1 MNKYNIILI
10 VVDAVRSFKTGK
22 DEKDRLDIYNKLTE
36 NGFYAFDKLVVSAPS
51 SVMSAITMLTGL
63 PSFMLAQ
70 NYNDFQW
77 EPELYDILPNKLD
90 ELKYDLY
97 GLFGTK
103 EMRDKMKQVFPPM
116 KKHLLDQGINLN
128 QKKWSN
134 RELLGTVIKYFDNE
148 ISTKDNP
155 FFLMTWFNSRFDW
168 QTSDIIGELID
179 YLIKK
184 NYIENSIVIVTADHG
199 YPDQS
204 RGLTSDG
211 VDLKKAGIP
220 HDLIVTDDNICV
232 PLAIRF
238 PKYSLA
244 DEKLSS
250 QYSDRF
256 ISKIVS
262 QECLT
267 PTIYSILGI
276 EYSPNKSIR
285 PERQDIVSE
294 ILKQDNS
301 PIRSD
306 ARFIF
311 QPNRITSI
319 RSDSYKYIIDREKK
333 EEYFYNLE
341 VDPYEKNKSTIDNN
355 QKILALKN
363 IYDKTEEKALQIWLA
378 KISKGL
384 KSYNFEG
391 ILGSSKECDVFFLGR
406 TVFFIPFI
414 QHLQEQ
420 DIRINLHVLDQNIKT
435 LMSKDM
441 NEKLES
447 IKLIKTCKLD
457 HAIIILE
464 DSMDSYLV
472 GKLKEIKA
480 SKILIIDILLN
491 SYLSKYGFILK
502 NKINYLLAPVNR
514 MYLRRELYK
523 SDYLLFFGDLT
534 YITKKLI
541 KVIFRKFSSIFLLR
555 SNSNN

>member
-22 DEKDRLDIYNKLTE
+22 DERDRLDIYNKLTE

-134 RELLGTVIKYFDNE
+134 RELLGTVIKYFNNE

-211 VDLKKAGIP
+211 SDLKKAGIP

-244 DEKLSS
+244 DEKLLSK
-250 QYSDRF
+250 YSDRF
-256 ISKIVS
+256 ISKVVS

-267 PTIYSILGI
+267 PTIFSILGI
-276 EYSPNKSIR
+276 EFSPKKYIK
-285 PERQDIVSE
+285 PERKDIVSE

-391 ILGSSKECDVFFLGR
+391 MLGSNKECDVFFLGR

-414 QHLQEQ
+414 QHLQE
-420 DIRINLHVLDQNIKT
+420 RYQN
-435 LMSKDM
+435 
-441 NEKLES
+441 KL
-447 IKLIKTCKLD
+447 TCF
-457 HAIIILE
+457 
-464 DSMDSYLV
+464 
-472 GKLKEIKA
+472 G
-480 SKILIIDILLN
+480 
-491 SYLSKYGFILK
+491 SKYK
-502 NKINYLLAPVNR
+502 N
-514 MYLRRELYK
+514 
-523 SDYLLFFGDLT
+523 T
-534 YITKKLI
+534 Y
-541 KVIFRKFSSIFLLR
+541 VQRYE
-555 SNSNN
+555 